1 MTKADKG
8 ASTLM
13 SLSRRALLGAAGTA
27 AAAAALNAL
36 PASARQAASATNP
49 AAAGHGPGRI
59 KLGVS
64 SYSYWHFR
72 PPRNPYPI
80 EKVIDHAASIGVEGV
95 DILHRQMTGED
106 NAYLQRLKKH
116 AFVNGIDLIALSIH
130 QGFVYPDPAE
140 RQKHIDHTVK
150 CMQLAHAM
158 GIPCLR
164 LNTGRWNT
172 TKSFDDLMA
181 NRGIEPVLPGY
192 TEDQG
197 FEWCISSIE
206 KLLPEAEKL
215 GVLLALENHWG
226 LARTAEGLMRIVDAV
241 NSPWLGVLAD
251 TGNFLDDQYA
261 QFERIAPKTVFVQAK
276 TYEGGGEWYSLDI
289 DYARIAKILAAQDY
303 RGYVSLEFEGKA
315 PAETAVPKAIAQLRS
330 AFNA

>member
-1 MTKADKG
+1 
-8 ASTLM
+8 M

-27 AAAAALNAL
+27 AAAAALQVVPSSSAL
-36 PASARQAASATNP
+36 AQRPAPTRPRRQGARARQARRVVVLLLA
-49 AAAGHGPGRI
+49 
-59 KLGVS
+59 L
-64 SYSYWHFR
+64 
-72 PPRNPYPI
+72 PPQDQPYPI
-80 EKVIDHAASIGVEGV
+80 EKVIEHAASVGVEGV

-130 QGFVYPDPAE
+130 QGFVFPDAAE
-140 RQKHIDHTVK
+140 RQKNIDHTIH
-150 CMQLAHAM
+150 CMELAYAM

-181 NRGIEPVLPGY
+181 NKGIEPVLPGV

-206 KLLPEAEKL
+206 KLLPTAEKL

-226 LARTAEGLMRIVDAV
+226 LARTADGLMRIVNAV

-251 TGNFLDDQYA
+251 TGNFLDDQYGA
-261 QFERIAPKTVFVQAK
+261 VREDR
-276 TYEGGGEWYSLDI
+276 
-289 DYARIAKILAAQDY
+289 AQDGLRAGQDL
-303 RGYVSLEFEGKA
+303 RGRRRVVFARHRLRPHREDSRGA
-315 PAETAVPKAIAQLRS
+315 AVPRLRVAGVRRQGAGRDGGAQGRRAAARGVQGVGRGGS
-330 AFNA
+330 

>member
-1 MTKADKG
+1 
-8 ASTLM
+8 M

-27 AAAAALNAL
+27 AAAAAV
-36 PASARQAASATNP
+36 PFASAAAVAQTPATQGKG
-49 AAAGHGPGRI
+49 AGRV

-72 PPRNPYPI
+72 PADQPYPL
-80 EKVIDHAASIGVEGV
+80 EKVIEHAASVGVEGV
-95 DILHRQMTGED
+95 DLLHRQMPRED
-106 NAYLQRLKKH
+106 NAYLQSLKKH

-130 QGFVYPDPAE
+130 QGFVFPDAAE
-140 RQKHIDHTVK
+140 RQKNIDHTIK
-150 CMQLAHAM
+150 CMELAYAM

-172 TKSFDDLMA
+172 TKSFDDLMK
-181 NRGIEPVLPGY
+181 NRGIEPVLPGV

-197 FEWCISSIE
+197 FAWCIESIE
-206 KLLPEAEKL
+206 KLLPTAEKL

-226 LARTAEGLMRIVDAV
+226 LARTADGLMRIVNAV

-261 QFERIAPKTVFVQAK
+261 QFEKIAPKTVFVQAK

-289 DYARIAKILAAQDY
+289 DYARIAKILAAQQY

-315 PAETAVPKAIAQLRS
+315 PAETAVPKAIAQLRA
-330 AFNA
+330 AFK